1 MGNSPASAKN
11 KQDETHPEAPLHPGR
26 PEAAETDSST
36 PGTAALPEAPTQPS
50 ARQDELS
57 AIAPTHP
64 ESAKTASVPE
74 APPQPPAPQDELS
87 APGQDDKAI
96 EAPPDTKA
104 PAVVEPKVKDEVEIQ
119 IDLLK
124 DKDWFRRKDAAITLG
139 EMGDERAIAPLLVAF
154 RDSEWNVREAA
165 QDALAQIGPPAVE
178 PLIKALR
185 EYQIKTFVIQVLGKI
200 KDERVLDPLMVQLRN
215 EEFKDVATK
224 ALVEIGVPAVER
236 LMAVLNDKD
245 KNVRKHSVMALGE
258 IGVSEAIEPLID
270 ATRDEEWMVRLQ
282 AIAALDLIGDD
293 RGKPAIKALMKDP
306 DFAVQMRAERIIW
319 DWKKKRSPVES
330 EEERAGTA

>member
-1 MGNSPASAKN
+1 LPA
-11 KQDETHPEAPLHPGR
+11 APGP
-26 PEAAETDSST
+26 
-36 PGTAALPEAPTQPS
+36 PS

-57 AIAPTHP
+57 PPGQEDTAIAALP
-64 ESAKTASVPE
+64 ETK
-74 APPQPPAPQDELS
+74 PAPV
-87 APGQDDKAI
+87 A
-96 EAPPDTKA
+96 
-104 PAVVEPKVKDEVEIQ
+104 EPKVKDEVEIQ

-139 EMGDERAIAPLLVAF
+139 EMGDERAIAPLLIAF

-185 EYQIKTFVIQVLGKI
+185 EYQIRTFVIQVLGKI

-224 ALVEIGVPAVER
+224 ALVELGLPAVER

-245 KNVRKHSVMALGE
+245 RNVRKHAVIALGE

-270 ATRDEEWMVRLQ
+270 ATRDEDWMVRLQ

-293 RGKPAIKALMKDP
+293 RGKPAVKALMKDP

-319 DWKKKRSPVES
+319 DWKKKRSPVVS